1 VLAGSDAN
9 RPRRSDVDVPGLIVS
24 IVVEDR
30 EPLVGPVTDVHI
42 ALMVFLYHMRI
53 FVLDGACKEELHN
66 ALHGFLPRDFLAQL
80 KKLPEISR
88 PPPFPYEEAT
98 LSRDA

>member
-1 VLAGSDAN
+1 
-9 RPRRSDVDVPGLIVS
+9 
-24 IVVEDR
+24 
-30 EPLVGPVTDVHI
+30 
-42 ALMVFLYHMRI
+42 MRI